1 MARPR
6 LNQLLPGGIKPAAL
20 PPYVYWDTTGLGRW
34 VYRHYDPETKRRT
47 CHRLGGPAATLK
59 EIWLAYE
66 ERTKAPPADTL
77 EKLIDLYKQ
86 SHAWQALAPGSKKDY
101 EKSIRSILSQKTK
114 AGEDVGKT
122 RLNAWTPAS
131 VRMFMD
137 KRGET
142 SQVRAN
148 RELIILNLV
157 FQYGYERDLVKIN
170 PARGVKRFPEQP
182 RQRYVTD
189 EEYAGF
195 LTLAGARYPYLV
207 PVMEIAYLCRL
218 RTCEVYDLKRDA
230 ITADGLFAARRKGSK
245 DALTLWTPRLRA
257 AVDAALA
264 LHEHEKVTSL
274 YLIPSRDHGR
284 MTPGAVTKA
293 WLKVMADWKTQ
304 GHEPFTPHDLKRK
317 GVSDCEGDKLAAS
330 GHRSASM
337 LRVYDV
343 LPSKAAATR

>member
-6 LNQLLPGGIKPAAL
+6 ITQILPGGIKPAAL
-20 PPYVYWDTTGLGRW
+20 PPYVYWDTTGRGRW
-34 VYRHYDPETKRRT
+34 VYRHYDPATKRLT
-47 CHRLGGPAATLK
+47 GQRLGGPEATLK

-66 ERTKAPPADTL
+66 EQTQAPPTDTL
-77 EKLIDLYKQ
+77 EKLIDQYKQ
-86 SHAWQALAPGSKKDY
+86 SHQWQVLGAGTKYDY

-114 AGEDVGKT
+114 AGEPVGQT
-122 RLNAWTPAS
+122 RLSAWTPGS

-137 KRGET
+137 RRGET
-142 SQVRAN
+142 SQIRAN
-148 RELIILNLV
+148 KELVILHLV
-157 FQYGYERDLVKIN
+157 FQYAYERDLMKLN

-189 EEYAGF
+189 EEYNGF
-195 LTLAGARYPYLV
+195 LKLAGERCPYLV
-207 PVMEIAYLCRL
+207 PIMEIAYLCRL

-230 ITADGLFAARRKGSK
+230 ITEDGLFAARRKGSK

-264 LHEHEKVTSL
+264 LHGPIASL

-284 MTPGAVTKA
+284 MTSGAVTKA
-293 WLKVMADWKTQ
+293 WLKVMVEWKAQ
-304 GHEPFTPHDLKRK
+304 GHESFTPHDLKRK
-317 GVSDCEGDKLAAS
+317 GVSDFEGDKLAAS